1 MVAPTSSSN
10 LDVILGAD
18 ALRPPL
24 TGIGRYA
31 YELAS
36 RLERHD
42 DIARVRYFSL
52 GRWVDDPLQGLDE
65 KSSSS
70 GAGSGIAVS
79 ERKTLRTRLAKIP
92 LMVRVYGRVT
102 PKLFGWR
109 LRGNEK
115 AIYHSPNYIVP
126 PFPGRTL
133 STVLDLSHILFP
145 QFHPPAR
152 VDYLNLTLGPSL
164 ARTDHVIAISHQ
176 VRQEI
181 IERQLMPPERVTAIH
196 LAADASFRP
205 HNAQM
210 LEPAMQALG
219 LQARQYSLFVGT
231 VEPRKNVERL
241 IQAYERLPM
250 EMRRGWPLVVAG
262 GQGWDSSA
270 VHARMAKAQ
279 AEGWLRYM
287 AFIDQRWLPA
297 LYAGARLMAYPSLY
311 EGFGLPIIESMAS
324 GTPVLTSN
332 TSCMPEVA
340 DGAARL
346 VDPWDIEA
354 LSCALAECLDDEA
367 WQAEAEVRGLA
378 RAARLSW
385 DRCAEETVDVYKR
398 LA

>member
-1 MVAPTSSSN
+1 MVAPIDSSK

-36 RLERHD
+36 RLRHHHD
-42 DIARVRYFSL
+42 VSRVRYFSL
-52 GRWVDDPLQGLDE
+52 GRWIDDPLDGLDE
-65 KSSSS
+65 KSP
-70 GAGSGIAVS
+70 GNPPAGSIAVR
-79 ERKTLRTRLAKIP
+79 ERATLRTRLAKSP
-92 LMVRVYGRVT
+92 AMVRMYGRVM

-126 PFPGRTL
+126 PFSGRTL
-133 STVLDLSHILFP
+133 STVLDLSHILCP

-152 VDYLNLTLGPSL
+152 VEYLNLTLGPSL
-164 ARTDHVIAISHQ
+164 ARTDHVIAISQ
-176 VRQEI
+176 TVRQEI
-181 IERQLMPPERVTAIH
+181 IERGLMPQERVTAIH
-196 LAADASFRP
+196 LAADSSFRP
-205 HNAQM
+205 LDLQT
-210 LEPAMQALG
+210 LEPAMQALNLRAKG
-219 LQARQYSLFVGT
+219 YTLFVGT

-241 IQAYERLPM
+241 IQSYERLPI
-250 EMRRGWPLVVAG
+250 EMRREWPLVIAG
-262 GQGWDSSA
+262 SQGWDSKS
-270 VHARMAKAQ
+270 VHARMALAE

-311 EGFGLPIIESMAS
+311 EGFGLPIVEAMAC
-324 GTPVLTSN
+324 GTPVLTSS

-340 DGAARL
+340 AGAARL
-346 VDPWDIEA
+346 VDPLDVEA
-354 LSCALAECLDDEA
+354 ITHALAECLDDEG
-367 WQAEAEVRGLA
+367 WQAEARAKGLA

-385 DRCAEETVDVYKR
+385 DRCVDETIEVYKR